1 MAITYVPPIINKA
14 KKIRIDDINNNFTSA
29 DVEGALKELA
39 ENNATNGREVEL
51 QKSATHIQWRYVGE
65 SNWINLVALADITGA
80 KGSTGAKGEK
90 GDAGIQGE
98 KGEKGDQGLKGDTG
112 EKGIKG
118 DKGEKG
124 DKGADAVINKLN
136 KMDSLGEDAELSDVI
151 IAFNTLIADLKAKG
165 FMNEA

>member
-65 SNWINLVALADITGA
+65 SNWTNLVALADITGA

-90 GDAGIQGE
+90 GDTGLQ
-98 KGEKGDQGLKGDTG
+98 GEKGDQGLKGDTG

-124 DKGADAVINKLN
+124 DKGDKGADAVINKLN
-136 KMDSLGEDAELSDVI
+136 KMDSLGEDAELETI
-151 IAFNTLIADLKAKG
+151 ITSFNNLIADLKAKG
-165 FMNEA
+165 FMNEE